1 MIFIRLYGSIGACI
15 GTILAEF
22 SIAIYQT
29 ISVSKELNIC
39 VYIKDFLFNFT
50 KAIIMGI
57 VIGCISYLVDSM
69 YVRIISDIF
78 VAIILFVILDRK
90 YIFNVFLCNK

>member
-1 MIFIRLYGSIGACI
+1 
-15 GTILAEF
+15 
-22 SIAIYQT
+22 
-29 ISVSKELNIC
+29 
-39 VYIKDFLFNFT
+39 
-50 KAIIMGI
+50 MGI